1 MLLSEPSATLNVWL
15 RPSFYYYSI
24 TLVLVVNI
32 DFLEN
37 SDKVTLLFPQTRPCY
52 FVKTEQNL
60 LTKIITC
67 VTIKI

>member
-37 SDKVTLLFPQTRPCY
+37 SDKVTLLFPQTCPR
-52 FVKTEQNL
+52 
-60 LTKIITC
+60 
-67 VTIKI
+67 